1 MFSGVSNKSKI
12 SIFIAATILILFL
25 ITQIF
30 IILKIIPVSYE
41 LAVFGLCCVIGFIPP
56 FTFIILEF
64 AEKRKREFVNKKAL
78 EAMLDK
84 SCLVSKTDKRGK
96 IIEVNEKFCEVSGY
110 RPQELL
116 GRDHSV
122 LNSGVHPK
130 EFWRDMYQTTVK
142 YRSIW
147 FDTVTNKAK
156 DGHLYVVKSW
166 IMANFDVDDKL
177 VGFTSIRH
185 DVTNLYTTLS
195 DVGKK
200 NTYLE
205 HAAKILRHDMHSGIN
220 TYIPRGITS
229 LKRRLD
235 ENTIKEKR
243 LEMPLKLVEDGLAH
257 TQKVYKGVF
266 EFTNLVRED
275 ATLTKD
281 YFNIRD
287 ILDSYFSTTSYAD
300 QIILCPQ
307 LPTLLVNE
315 ALFCTAVDNMVRN
328 GLKYNDSA
336 TKFVKIKML
345 DEKTIGI
352 IDNGRGMSQ
361 EDFEQMCKPYLRK
374 INQKEKGTGLGLN
387 ITVAICKEH
396 GFAVSAE
403 KLEEGGTCMK
413 IITERR
419 SNPKFGTLWAS
430 PTNLGG

>member
-1 MFSGVSNKSKI
+1 MFNGISFKSKA
-12 SIFIAATILILFL
+12 SLAFATFIMLLFFV
-25 ITQIF
+25 TQVF
-30 IILKIIPVSYE
+30 VVLEVIPASYNI
-41 LAVFGLCCVIGFIPP
+41 AVFGLCCVIAFAPP
-56 FTFIILEF
+56 FLIIIAEF
-64 AEKRKREFVNKKAL
+64 TEKRKREMINKKAL

-84 SCLVSKTDKRGK
+84 SCLVSKTDKMGK
-96 IIEVNEKFCEVSGY
+96 ITEVNEKFCEVSGY
-110 RPQELL
+110 LPQELL

-122 LNSGVHPK
+122 LNSGIHSK
-130 EFWRDMYQTTVK
+130 DFWRDMYQTTVK
-142 YRSIW
+142 YKSIW
-147 FDTVTNKAK
+147 FDTVTNRAK

-166 IMANFDVDDKL
+166 IMANFDGDGKL

-185 DVTNLYTTLS
+185 DVTNLYDTLA

-220 TYIPRGITS
+220 TYLPRGITS

-235 ENTIKEKR
+235 EDIIKEKR
-243 LEMPLKLVEDGLAH
+243 LEMPLKLIEDGLTH

-275 ATLTKD
+275 ATLAKE
-281 YFNIRD
+281 YYNVKD

-300 QIILCPQ
+300 QVVLCPQ

-328 GLKYNDSA
+328 GLKYNDSK
-336 TKFVKIKML
+336 TKFVKIEMS
-345 DEKTIGI
+345 DEKTISI
-352 IDNGRGMSQ
+352 TDNGRGMSQ

-374 INQKEKGTGLGLN
+374 EDQKEQGTGLGLN

-396 GFAVSAE
+396 GFELSAE
-403 KLEEGGTCMK
+403 KREEGGTIMRIK
-413 IITERR
+413 V
-419 SNPKFGTLWAS
+419 K
-430 PTNLGG
+430 